1 MLIPVNIPVG
11 TGKKGGIKVEVLLE
25 LLKSAFGAALLA
37 GFFGIWQWR
46 LNRKAQKEDKA
57 ADTRAVN
64 CAARGAEIEKL
75 QKTVNALIVADRA
88 ILYDRIKHLAKS
100 YIKRG
105 YITVEEYEDLKRM
118 HKVYH
123 DDLFGNGFLDA
134 IMEEVDKLEKRVL

>member
-1 MLIPVNIPVG
+1 MD
-11 TGKKGGIKVEVLLE
+11 VLLE
-25 LLKSAFGAALLA
+25 LLKSAFGAGIVA
-37 GFFGIWQWR
+37 GLFGVWQWW

-57 ADTRAVN
+57 ADARVVN

-75 QKTVNALIVADRA
+75 QKTVNALVVADRA
-88 ILYDRIKHLAKS
+88 ILYDRIKHLAKT

-123 DDLFGNGFLDA
+123 DDLLGNGFLDS

>member
-1 MLIPVNIPVG
+1 M
-11 TGKKGGIKVEVLLE
+11 EVLLE
-25 LLKSAFGAALLA
+25 LLKSAFGAGIVA
-37 GFFGIWQWR
+37 GLFGLWQWR

-57 ADTRAVN
+57 AEKEVVS
-64 CAARGAEIEKL
+64 CAARGREIKQL
-75 QKTVNALIVADRA
+75 QDPVNALIVADRT

-123 DDLFGNGFLDA
+123 DELGGNGFLDA

>member
-1 MLIPVNIPVG
+1 MEFLK
-11 TGKKGGIKVEVLLE
+11 TFLGG
-25 LLKSAFGAALLA
+25 AGGAALVA
-37 GFFGIWQWR
+37 GLFALIQWR

-57 ADTRAVN
+57 ADREVVS
-64 CAARGAEIEKL
+64 CAARGREIKQL
-75 QKTVNALIVADRA
+75 QDTVNALIVADRT

-105 YITVEEYEDLKRM
+105 WITVEEYEDLKRM

-123 DDLFGNGFLDA
+123 DDLNGNGFLDS